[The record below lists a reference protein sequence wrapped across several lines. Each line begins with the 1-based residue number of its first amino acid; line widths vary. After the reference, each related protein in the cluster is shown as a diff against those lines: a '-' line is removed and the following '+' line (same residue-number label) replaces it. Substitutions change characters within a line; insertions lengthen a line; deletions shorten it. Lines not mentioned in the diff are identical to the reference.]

1 MNLFDKVE
9 DRIDKK
15 IRIGIIIKND
25 KDEILLAK
33 NSIERINKDMYEIPF
48 IEELK
53 FDKDKII
60 KDFYIKYEMDIVN
73 LREYINEYELLD
85 DNCNKITQINM
96 VADYRKKNITNKAK
110 YSWNTINSI
119 LKNDNIT
126 LNIKSCINVYKYNF
140 A

>member
-25 KDEILLAK
+25 KDEILLVK

-96 VADYRKKNITNKAK
+96 VADYHKKI
-110 YSWNTINSI
+110 
-119 LKNDNIT
+119 
-126 LNIKSCINVYKYNF
+126 
-140 A
+140 

>member
-25 KDEILLAK
+25 KDEILLVK

-48 IEELK
+48 IEEVN
-53 FDKDKII
+53 FDKEKII
-60 KDFYIKYEMDIVN
+60 KDFNIKYEMDILN

-96 VADYRKKNITNKAK
+96 IADYHKKI
-110 YSWNTINSI
+110 
-119 LKNDNIT
+119 
-126 LNIKSCINVYKYNF
+126 
-140 A
+140 